1 MIKLKLFEIFAAR
14 DVLRKLAQMDF
25 SVRTGYV
32 ISRIAKAADAE
43 LLPAEEKKRELIR
56 RYGEQ
61 DPDKGDVWHLK
72 PEHQAEVEKQ
82 FRALMEVEVE
92 LPCSPLKIAMLDAEH
107 LPTHERLLA
116 ILTEVREQKRAPLDA
131 IPEIRGLTVR
141 LSPVEIL
148 RIEKFLE
155 PEETP

>member
-1 MIKLKLFEIFAAR
+1 MIKLTLQELFVAR

-43 LLPAEEKKRELIR
+43 LLPAEEKKRELFR

-61 DPDKGDVWHLK
+61 DANNGDVWRLK
-72 PEHQAEVEKQ
+72 PEHHAEVEQ
-82 FRALMEVEVE
+82 QLRAFMEVTVE
-92 LPCSPLKIAMLDAEH
+92 LPCNPLKISMLDAEH
-107 LPTHERLLA
+107 LPTHDRLLA
-116 ILTEVREQKRAPLDA
+116 LLMEVREQKRAPLDA
-131 IPEIRGLTVR
+131 IPEIRGITVR

-148 RIEKFLE
+148 RIEKFLDPTE
-155 PEETP
+155 